1 SFNKLLID
9 VLFWFCLNDLSFT
22 FQTNIQLIQVKSAFL
37 LLVTNSTACF
47 RLYHRHNPHVFFTS
61 YSKYLP
67 NCEKIY
73 TMFSN
78 LLITYASASRLVYCG
93 RLIFK
98 KDSKKTNRLYIC
110 CHLFV
115 LEFRQIFE
123 SLPVQQLQ
131 RFQ

>member
-78 LLITYASASRLVYCG
+78 LLITYASASRLAYC
-93 RLIFK
+93 RNTIIK
-98 KDSKKTNRLYIC
+98 K
-110 CHLFV
+110 
-115 LEFRQIFE
+115 RQQKIRTDCTIDVISSF
-123 SLPVQQLQ
+123 
-131 RFQ
+131 